1 MPQEKAWNDE
11 YKKPKLLS
19 VKNSPQRDVVRFTR
33 WVRKRGFKFK
43 DSKLVDLGSG
53 NGKNSFYFAGLGADV
68 VGVEISDHSICIAEN
83 NSKESGLDLNYIKSS
98 IGEVLP
104 FSENSFDLALD
115 IVSSNSLTE
124 KERDIF
130 VSEVS
135 RILKGGGYFLTKALC
150 KDADK
155 NAKNLLKKFAGT
167 EKDCYTLPA
176 VGITERVWSRED
188 FIDFYG
194 KYFEIICLE
203 KKVGFPRVNGQSY
216 KRNFWI
222 CYMQNK

>member
-1 MPQEKAWNDE
+1 MLVIFFFFLCLFFLMIRRPPRSTLDRSSAASDV
-11 YKKPKLLS
+11 YKR
-19 VKNSPQRDVVRFTR
+19 Q
-33 WVRKRGFKFK
+33 
-43 DSKLVDLGSG
+43 
-53 NGKNSFYFAGLGADV
+53 
-68 VGVEISDHSICIAEN
+68 
-83 NSKESGLDLNYIKSS
+83 
-98 IGEVLP
+98 
-104 FSENSFDLALD
+104 
-115 IVSSNSLTE
+115 VSSNSLTE

-203 KKVGFPRVNGQSY
+203 KKVGFPRVNGQSF

>member
-43 DSKLVDLGSG
+43 DSKIIDLGSG
-53 NGKNSFYFAGLGADV
+53 NGRNSFYFAGLGADV
-68 VGVEISDHSICIAEN
+68 IGLEISDHSISIAEN
-83 NSKESGLDLNYIKSS
+83 NSKNSGLDVSYIKSS
-98 IGEVLP
+98 IGEPLP
-104 FSENSFDLALD
+104 FDSNSFDLALD
-115 IVSSNSLTE
+115 VVSSNSLTE
-124 KERDIF
+124 KERGVF
-130 VSEVS
+130 VEEVS
-135 RILKGGGYFLTKALC
+135 RTLKEGGYFFTKALC
-150 KDADK
+150 KDGDK
-155 NAKNLLKKFAGT
+155 NAKNLLKKFPST
-167 EKDCYTLPA
+167 EKDSYTLPGL
-176 VGITERVWSRED
+176 GITERVWSRED
-188 FIDFYG
+188 FIGFYG

-203 KKVGFPRVNGQSY
+203 KKVGYPSVNGRSY